1 MTLQRARVFKIRPR
15 EQNNLLNCPAIFLSP
30 SRERHVIQTHACLE
44 ALQILEKSSAE
55 CQRNRRYTRA
65 EKENVATWPRAVFS
79 EQYLLHQCIIA
90 ALSAPTRWAF
100 HEKKERCYSY
110 PTSSYKVRVS
120 AMKRFDKPIG
130 FLGVTAELTRWVRVV
145 ADVNTVSKRF
155 DVVTCYPAYYNPA
168 ELKKI
173 GTHSFKPYAPIC
185 ICHRRART
193 PYCFLETIV
202 SQHRKGKKNGK
213 ATSFA

>member
-1 MTLQRARVFKIRPR
+1 MALQRARVSKRRSR
-15 EQNNLLNCPAIFLSP
+15 EQSALLNCPAIFLSQR
-30 SRERHVIQTHACLE
+30 RERHVVEVHASLE
-44 ALQILEKSSAE
+44 AYRILEKCKAE
-55 CQRNRRYTRA
+55 RHRRYTRA

-79 EQYLLHQCIIA
+79 EQHLLYYCITA

-100 HEKKERCYSY
+100 HEKKERRYS
-110 PTSSYKVRVS
+110 PHPASSYKVRIS

-130 FLGVTAELTRWVRVV
+130 FLGATAAPTRWARVV